1 MKIGLAQTTSLKGN
15 VPKNIQD
22 HLRII
27 KRAIKLQA
35 DLIVFPELSITSYEP
50 ELAKDLVTDVNS
62 SLFNPFQ
69 VLSDAHEI
77 TIGIGM
83 PTPAFDGI
91 HISML
96 IFQPKKDRLVY
107 SKQILHSDELP
118 FFVCG
123 TKQTILNI
131 KGNKIALG
139 ICYETMQREHF
150 EHAKQ
155 LGADIYIASAAKA
168 KGGMETANSYYPKM
182 AKEWDTPILLSNA
195 IGFCDNFISVG
206 QSAIWNQNGELLE
219 QLDDQNEGLL
229 IYDTESETTEKHS
242 LKIEKAYISDLED
255 LFQIYLNGKNE
266 LEKNGIYQWT
276 DSYPTISI
284 IENDIRKGELFTL
297 KNESKLIGAITINE
311 DQEKEYQIIPWK
323 YDDTKVLVIHRLV
336 VDPKHQ
342 KQGYAHK
349 MMDFAE
355 DFAIQ
360 NDYTSIR
367 LDAYSQHEK
376 VIEFYKKRNY
386 VVRGNVY
393 FPGREFPFYCIEKG
407 FQKF

>member
-1 MKIGLAQTTSLKGN
+1 MKICLAQTKSSKGN

-27 KRAIKLQA
+27 NRAIKLQA
-35 DLIVFPELSITSYEP
+35 DLIVFPELSITAYEP
-50 ELAKDLVTDVNS
+50 ELAKDLVSDVNS

-69 VLSDAHEI
+69 ALSDAHDI

-83 PTPAFDGI
+83 PTPALDGI
-91 HISML
+91 HICML
-96 IFQPKKDRLVY
+96 IFQPNKERLVY

-123 TKQTILNI
+123 TNQTILHING
-131 KGNKIALG
+131 KKIAIG

-150 EHAKQ
+150 VHAKQ
-155 LGADIYIASAAKA
+155 LGADINIASAAKA

-182 AKEWDTPILLSNA
+182 AKEWDTSILLSNA
-195 IGFCDNFISVG
+195 IGFCDNFLSAG
-206 QSAIWNQNGELLE
+206 QSAVWNQNGELLQ
-219 QLDDQNEGLL
+219 QLDEHNEGLL
-229 IYDTESETTEKHS
+229 IYETESETTES
-242 LKIEKAYISDLED
+242 FQLKIEKAQLSDLED

-266 LEKNGIYQWT
+266 LEKNSIYQWT

-284 IENDIRKGELFTL
+284 IEHDIRKGELFTL
-297 KNESKLIGAITINE
+297 KNESELIGAITINE
-311 DQEKEYQIIPWK
+311 DQEKEYQTIPWEF
-323 YDDTKVLVIHRLV
+323 DDTKVLVIHRLV
-336 VDPKHQ
+336 INPKHQ
-342 KQGYAHK
+342 KQGFAHK
-349 MMDFAE
+349 LMDFAE

-360 NDYTSIR
+360 QNFTSIR
-367 LDAYSQHEK
+367 IDAYSQHEK

-393 FPGREFPFYCIEKG
+393 FPGREFPFYCMEKELN
-407 FQKF
+407 